1 MELQQSPLYE
11 TYIKKLHWQVERVDG
26 VNMFIKRF
34 PLFGG
39 FAKMQRFKT
48 FPDINHLL
56 PIFKTYRVRRLVLE
70 ASASIDESSLK
81 NYAQSL
87 RPYVYLVTS
96 PYIPTK
102 TIRIDLTKTEDEL
115 FASLSQAKRRAVRK
129 AIKNNVVVVESDQIA
144 DLIAVKSK
152 AAGMLGW
159 ITTIGAKQLWEAFRP
174 NNATTLLA
182 YHNHTLVA
190 GIFLLFWEDVA
201 YYWIAGG
208 TKAGKSV
215 AAPTLLAWEAI
226 KRSKQRGMK
235 LFDFVGVW
243 DERFPRENRDW
254 LGFTRFK
261 EEFGGVPLYYPT
273 HY

>member
-11 TYIKKLHWQVERVDG
+11 IYIKKLHWHVERVDG

-34 PLFGG
+34 PFFGG
-39 FAKMQRFKT
+39 FAKMQRFET
-48 FPDINHLL
+48 FPDIDHLL
-56 PIFKTYRVRRLVLE
+56 SIFKRYRVRRLVLE
-70 ASASIDESSLK
+70 ASAGIDETSLK
-81 NYAQSL
+81 DYARSL
-87 RPYVYLVTS
+87 RRYVHLVTS

-129 AIKNNVVVVESDQIA
+129 AIKHHVTVVESEHIA
-144 DLIAVKSK
+144 DLIAIKSK

-174 NNATTLLA
+174 HNATTLLA
-182 YHNHTLVA
+182 YHNHQLVA
-190 GIFLLFWEDVA
+190 GIFLICWEDVA
-201 YYWIAGG
+201 HYWIAGG

-235 LFDFVGVW
+235 LFDFLGVW
-243 DERFPRENRDW
+243 DERFPHANKDW

-261 EEFGGVPLYYPT
+261 EEFGGFPLYYPT